1 MNGSSTLDLA
11 RQQQGVGP
19 AAAASSRKNER
30 VWKMFNDVEKVAAI
44 KGASSTITIGSG
56 HEAREVRIRPLNPR
70 TLITSY
76 GLIRDIL
83 VPLMKAFEPSPDGSR
98 RDVSM
103 QSILSSL
110 GDNIDKVPELIYVI
124 LQRGNEISKDWLDE
138 NLDILL
144 DLQLIIPIFLTQN
157 GLGKLMGNDEAAMSA
172 AKQIVDASP
181 QTVA

>member
-1 MNGSSTLDLA
+1 
-11 RQQQGVGP
+11 
-19 AAAASSRKNER
+19 
-30 VWKMFNDVEKVAAI
+30 MFNDTEKVAAI

-56 HEAREVRIRPLNPR
+56 PEAREVRIRPLNPR
-70 TLITSY
+70 TLIQSY

-83 VPLMKAFEPSPDGSR
+83 VPLMKTFEPNADGSR

-103 QSILSSL
+103 QGILNSL

-124 LQRGNEISKDWLDE
+124 LQRGNEISKEWIDD

-157 GLGKLMGNDEAAMSA
+157 GLGKLMGNVEAATTA
-172 AKQIVDASP
+172 AKDTLETKLEASQ
-181 QTVA
+181 QTAE